1 MINPSDKPLS
11 MSVKDYII
19 RVMSIRT
26 KRSDKIIDA
35 VVTHQFQ
42 KAIEATETCNS
53 IEFSGFGKLFFNEK
67 KARRRLANF
76 TKKAEEMQK
85 KLDEGGLT
93 DVRREYITRVLTDL
107 KKSIEVLKPKINEID
122 GDLRGVE
129 KQAPPC
135 SRYEESDRRY
145 FESEEANM

>member
-1 MINPSDKPLS
+1 
-11 MSVKDYII
+11 
-19 RVMSIRT
+19 
-26 KRSDKIIDA
+26 
-35 VVTHQFQ
+35 
-42 KAIEATETCNS
+42 
-53 IEFSGFGKLFFNEK
+53 
-67 KARRRLANF
+67 LAFF